1 MSQPLPVLCDL
12 CRTTGTAGEA
22 PFADLADLL
31 SFTPVQRRA
40 RADGWDE
47 ERQRAFIAALV
58 VTGSP
63 RQAARAIGKHAFGAE
78 QLRKARGGASF
89 AAAWDAAI
97 EISRERELAGLHD
110 GLADLAAS
118 HEAETAHRR
127 SLIVPAAAS
136 RDDSADDDAS
146 ADRPPPTFDRY
157 GLQQFTEADRQDYL
171 AGVKRVQERLT
182 SSRRLL
188 LLALVDDPARRA
200 AWETL
205 VGPVDWDKAARLEA
219 QADEPFGDAA
229 EGGGG
234 QWSMRRPDMLMVAE
248 AGLAP
253 DLTGGKDGL
262 APIAAEVDRMR
273 AAQAGPRDEQLSEE
287 EAEAVAAY
295 RAGLIA
301 DGWVEDGDGNLWS
314 PDPTGAE

>member
-1 MSQPLPVLCDL
+1 MSQPLPVICDR

-31 SFTPVQRRA
+31 SFVPVQRRA
-40 RADGWDE
+40 RADGWDG

-97 EISRERELAGLHD
+97 EIARERELAGLRD
-110 GLADLAAS
+110 GLAELAAD
-118 HEAETAHRR
+118 HEEDAGRRR
-127 SLIVPAAAS
+127 SALLGKEQRAAQGDRAGGDGS
-136 RDDSADDDAS
+136 GAH
-146 ADRPPPTFDRY
+146 RPPPTFDRY
-157 GLQQFTEADRQDYL
+157 GNQQYTEDDRQDYL
-171 AGVKRVQERLT
+171 DGMKRVQQRLT
-182 SSRRLL
+182 RCRRLL
-188 LLALVDDPARRA
+188 LMMISTDPAKRT

-205 VGPVDWDKAARLEA
+205 VGPVDWDAAERMEA
-219 QADEPFGDAA
+219 QADEPFPDA

-234 QWSMRRPDMLMVAE
+234 QWSMRNPDMLMVVE

-262 APIAAEVDRMR
+262 APIRAQLALANAAS
-273 AAQAGPRDEQLSEE
+273 AAPPGDDLPPEDA
-287 EAEAVAAY
+287 AIAAY
-295 RAGLIA
+295 RAQLIA
-301 DGWVEDGDGNLWS
+301 DGWVEDEEGGLWS
-314 PDPTGAE
+314 PE

>member
-118 HEAETAHRR
+118 HDAETAHRR
-127 SLIVPAAAS
+127 SVIVPAAAR

-205 VGPVDWDKAARLEA
+205 VGPVDWDKAERLEA
-219 QADEPFGDAA
+219 QADEPFGDR
-229 EGGGG
+229 EW
-234 QWSMRRPDMLMVAE
+234 QMRRPDMLMVVE
-248 AGLAP
+248 AGLVP

-262 APIAAEVDRMR
+262 APIAAEVERMN
-273 AAQAGPRDEQLSEE
+273 AAMAGPPGEELSAE

-295 RAGLIA
+295 RAQLIA
-301 DGWVEDGDGNLWS
+301 EGWVEDADGNLLS
-314 PDPTGAE
+314 PDDD

>member
-127 SLIVPAAAS
+127 SLIVPAAAR
-136 RDDSADDDAS
+136 RDDPDGDDS
-146 ADRPPPTFDRY
+146 NADRPPPTFDRY

-171 AGVKRVQERLT
+171 DGVKRVQERLT
-182 SSRRLL
+182 SSRHLL
-188 LLALVDDPARRA
+188 LLALVDDPAKRA

-205 VGPVDWDKAARLEA
+205 VGPVDWDAAARLEA
-219 QADEPFGDAA
+219 QADEPFGVPGE
-229 EGGGG
+229 EGGREW
-234 QWSMRRPDMLMVAE
+234 QMRRPDMLMVVE

-262 APIAAEVDRMR
+262 APIEAEVERLN
-273 AAQAGPRDEQLSEE
+273 AAKAGSTGEELSVE
-287 EAEAVAAY
+287 EAAAIAAY
-295 RAGLIA
+295 RAQLIA
-301 DGWVEDGDGNLWS
+301 DGWVEDEEGGLWS
-314 PDPTGAE
+314 PEAD

>member
-1 MSQPLPVLCDL
+1 M
-12 CRTTGTAGEA
+12 E
-22 PFADLADLL
+22 
-31 SFTPVQRRA
+31 
-40 RADGWDE
+40 
-47 ERQRAFIAALV
+47 
-58 VTGSP
+58 
-63 RQAARAIGKHAFGAE
+63 
-78 QLRKARGGASF
+78 
-89 AAAWDAAI
+89 
-97 EISRERELAGLHD
+97 
-110 GLADLAAS
+110 
-118 HEAETAHRR
+118 
-127 SLIVPAAAS
+127 
-136 RDDSADDDAS
+136 
-146 ADRPPPTFDRY
+146 
-157 GLQQFTEADRQDYL
+157 
-171 AGVKRVQERLT
+171 RVQQRLT
-182 SSRRLL
+182 RSRRLL
-188 LLALVDDPARRA
+188 LAAIVDDPAKRA

-219 QADEPFGDAA
+219 QADEPFGDAG

-262 APIAAEVDRMR
+262 APIAAEVERMR
-273 AAQAGPRDEQLSEE
+273 AAQAGPRQEQLSEE